1 MNLTGDG
8 IPVTV
13 PPGASALD
21 AINTAGV
28 PISRLCQDADLP
40 ATGVCR
46 TCPVQIDGG
55 RGFPASCSVPAAE
68 GMAIRTDTEDARR
81 IRAGVIE
88 LTLGMVGAQ
97 SANGAGAGVGGY
109 GQLSTAAA
117 RHGVTGRRWPPR
129 SRQAAD
135 TSNPVFNLAMDAC
148 ILCARCVNA
157 CQDSHQFIGAIGV
170 LGAGRTARIAAAGD
184 LPLADSI
191 CTTCGQCLSVCPTGA
206 IASKKRRPRQPV
218 PSAPPVP
225 TAAWA
230 VASNWKWTTLPDASQ
245 PRTMTRIICPA
256 WGCCASRG
264 GSGTPMF
271 STPTASK
278 RR

>member
-1 MNLTGDG
+1 MR
-8 IPVTV
+8 
-13 PPGASALD
+13 SARHR
-21 AINTAGV
+21 
-28 PISRLCQDADLP
+28 RLP
-40 ATGVCR
+40 
-46 TCPVQIDGG
+46 TCPVLIDGG

-68 GMAIRTDTEDARR
+68 GMAIRTDTADARR

-109 GQLSTAAA
+109 GRLSDAAA

-184 LPLADSI
+184 IPLAD
-191 CTTCGQCLSVCPTGA
+191 
-206 IASKKRRPRQPV
+206 RR
-218 PSAPPVP
+218 
-225 TAAWA
+225 
-230 VASNWKWTTLPDASQ
+230 
-245 PRTMTRIICPA
+245 
-256 WGCCASRG
+256 
-264 GSGTPMF
+264 
-271 STPTASK
+271 
-278 RR
+278 